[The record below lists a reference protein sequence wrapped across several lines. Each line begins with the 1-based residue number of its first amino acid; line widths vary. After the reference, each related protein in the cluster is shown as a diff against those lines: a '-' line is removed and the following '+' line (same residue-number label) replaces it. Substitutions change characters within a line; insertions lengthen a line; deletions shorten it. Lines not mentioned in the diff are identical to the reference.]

1 MTDIK
6 KLEIKSIIC
15 YFVRILMVVFPFFK
29 ETENV
34 VKGKGF
40 PRYVVHYI
48 DTSFQYNYAK

>member
-15 YFVRILMVVFPFFK
+15 YFVRILMFVFPFFK

-34 VKGKGF
+34 VKV
-40 PRYVVHYI
+40 PRHVVHYI
-48 DTSFQYNYAK
+48 DPSFQYNCVK